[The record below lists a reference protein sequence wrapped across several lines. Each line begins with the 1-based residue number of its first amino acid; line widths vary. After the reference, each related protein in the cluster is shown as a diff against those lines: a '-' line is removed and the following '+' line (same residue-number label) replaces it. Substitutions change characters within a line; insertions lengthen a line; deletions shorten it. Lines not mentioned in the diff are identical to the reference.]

1 MASDSRPPRARPGG
15 PSNGR
20 PADKRGGKSGPPRG
34 GSAKSGP
41 RRSDSDRDSRGRDE
55 RGGKKPGERLPD
67 RDLAGPAKW
76 GRIARRGAGNM
87 NYEPPTNDN
96 RPNKR
101 PPERRADHEQE
112 QRAMPPRPG
121 RKLPTAADLERTAA
135 SAVKRSRVSES
146 FERRPLAARAS
157 QVVDPAVALRRMV
170 GEPRCTTLNR
180 RLRDASKAFESER
193 FKDTIIALRPVVR
206 EAPELAEG
214 RELMGLAHY
223 RTGKWK
229 EAVEHLEA
237 FREISGSTEQHPVL
251 ADCHR
256 ALKHWTDVDEL
267 WAELGESSPSGE
279 LVVEGRIVAAGARA
293 DRGDLEAAISLLAQG
308 WKVPKRPQP
317 HHLRRAYALAD
328 LYDRAGRAP
337 RARELFTW
345 VASHDRDL
353 ADVQARVRGLG

>member
-1 MASDSRPPRARPGG
+1 MSNDSRSPRAGSGGPSKGRPGG
-15 PSNGR
+15 KSS
-20 PADKRGGKSGPPRG
+20 PARG
-34 GSAKSGP
+34 GS
-41 RRSDSDRDSRGRDE
+41 
-55 RGGKKPGERLPD
+55 GKKPGDRLPD
-67 RDLAGPAKW
+67 RDLAGPANW

-87 NYEPPTNDN
+87 NYEEPTNDD
-96 RPNKR
+96 RPSKR
-101 PPERRADHEQE
+101 PKDQRPKRESAERTG
-112 QRAMPPRPG
+112 PVRPD
-121 RKLPTAADLERTAA
+121 RKLPTAEDLERTAA
-135 SAVKRSRVSES
+135 AAVKRGRGAGG
-146 FERRPLAARAS
+146 FERKPLAARPS

-170 GEPRCTTLNR
+170 GEPRSTSLNR
-180 RLRDASKAFESER
+180 RLRDASKAFEAER

-237 FREISGSTEQHPVL
+237 FRDLSGSTEQHPVL

-256 ALKHWTDVDEL
+256 AMKHWNDVDEL

-293 DRGDLEAAISLLAQG
+293 DRGDLDGAIRLLAQG
-308 WKVPKRPQP
+308 WKIPKRPQP

-337 RARELFTW
+337 RARELFIW

-353 ADVQARVRGLG
+353 ADVQARVRALG

>member
-1 MASDSRPPRARPGG
+1 
-15 PSNGR
+15 
-20 PADKRGGKSGPPRG
+20 
-34 GSAKSGP
+34 
-41 RRSDSDRDSRGRDE
+41 
-55 RGGKKPGERLPD
+55 
-67 RDLAGPAKW
+67 
-76 GRIARRGAGNM
+76 M

-101 PPERRADHEQE
+101 PPERRPDKEREGNAG
-112 QRAMPPRPG
+112 AARPD

-135 SAVKRSRVSES
+135 SAVKRSRVSQG

-157 QVVDPAVALRRMV
+157 QVVDPAVSLRRMV
-170 GEPRCTTLNR
+170 GEPRCTTLSR
-180 RLRDASKAFESER
+180 RLRDASKAFEGER

-206 EAPELAEG
+206 EAPDLPEG

-229 EAVEHLEA
+229 EAVEHLEV

-256 ALKHWTDVDEL
+256 AMKHWTDVDEL
-267 WAELGESSPSGE
+267 WAELGESSPSAQ

-293 DRGDLEAAISLLAQG
+293 DRGDLESAIALLAQG

-345 VASHDRDL
+345 VAGHDKDL

>member
-1 MASDSRPPRARPGG
+1 MSSDSRPPRARPGG
-15 PSNGR
+15 PSKGR
-20 PADKRGGKSGPPRG
+20 TGDQRNSSGPPRG
-34 GSAKSGP
+34 GAGKGGP
-41 RRSDSDRDSRGRDE
+41 RHSDGDRDPRGRDE
-55 RGGKKPGERLPD
+55 RGSKKPGERLPD

-87 NYEPPTNDN
+87 NYEEPTNDN

-101 PPERRADHEQE
+101 PPERRSQKEAEVRDG
-112 QRAMPPRPG
+112 PSRPD
-121 RKLPTAADLERTAA
+121 RTFPTAADLERTAA
-135 SAVKRSRVSES
+135 SAVKRGRASGG
-146 FERRPLAARAS
+146 FERKPLAARAS
-157 QVVDPAVALRRMV
+157 QIVDPAVSLRRMV
-170 GEPRCTTLNR
+170 GEPRSTSLSR

-206 EAPELAEG
+206 EAPELPEA

-229 EAVEHLEA
+229 EAIEHLEA

-256 ALKHWTDVDEL
+256 AMKHWTDVDDL
-267 WAELGESSPSGE
+267 WAELGDSSPNAE

-293 DRGDLEAAISLLAQG
+293 DRGEVEAAIGLLAAG

-337 RARELFTW
+337 RARELFAW
-345 VASHDRDL
+345 VASHDKDL
-353 ADVQARVRGLG
+353 ADVQARVRALG